1 MEATKA
7 GSARKRLVFS
17 LLLNLTFVTICIAM
31 LLYMIFIRE
40 SGTTNP
46 IQYAT
51 FIILFS
57 SSSIKSILNIITL
70 KKQRKSLS

>member
-7 GSARKRLVFS
+7 RFARKRLIFS
-17 LLLNLTFVTICIAM
+17 LVINLTFATVCIAM

-46 IQYAT
+46 IQYVT
-51 FIILFS
+51 FIILLLN
-57 SSSIKSILNIITL
+57 SSIRSIFNILTL
-70 KKQRKSLS
+70 RKQSKSLS

>member
-7 GSARKRLVFS
+7 GPLRKRLMFS
-17 LLLNLTFVTICIAM
+17 LVVNLTFATVCVVM

-40 SGTTNP
+40 PGTTNP

-57 SSSIKSILNIITL
+57 SSSIRSIFNIITL
-70 KKQRKSLS
+70 KKQSKSLS

>member
-7 GSARKRLVFS
+7 RSARKRLIFS
-17 LLLNLTFVTICIAM
+17 LVINLTFATVCIAM

-46 IQYAT
+46 IQYVT
-51 FIILFS
+51 FIILLLN
-57 SSSIKSILNIITL
+57 SSIRSIFNILTL
-70 KKQRKSLS
+70 RKQSKSLS

>member
-7 GSARKRLVFS
+7 RSARKRLIFS
-17 LLLNLTFVTICIAM
+17 LVINLTFATVCIAM

-46 IQYAT
+46 IQYVT
-51 FIILFS
+51 FIILLLN
-57 SSSIKSILNIITL
+57 SSIRSILNILTL
-70 KKQRKSLS
+70 RKQSKSLS